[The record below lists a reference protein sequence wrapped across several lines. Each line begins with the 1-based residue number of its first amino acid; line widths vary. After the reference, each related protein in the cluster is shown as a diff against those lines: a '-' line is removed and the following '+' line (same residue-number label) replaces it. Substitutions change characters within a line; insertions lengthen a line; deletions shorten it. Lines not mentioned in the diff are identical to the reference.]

1 MKRLVYTF
9 LVCVFTLSLSAKGKA
24 GFIPTGPTGPSDTV
38 RYHVN
43 ADEITEDDELEGDVV
58 DVKMGYLPPAYSLYS
73 VWDTFNINPYQFD
86 MRDTVTLFLGDQL
99 DCSYV
104 PPIKGLVTS
113 PFGPRRRN
121 FHCGI
126 DLDLETGD
134 TVRTA
139 FDGTVRVARMTK
151 GYGNVIVVRHN
162 NGLETLYGHLSE
174 IKVQVGQHVSGG
186 SLIGLGG
193 NTGRSTGSHLHFEVR
208 FRGRPINPETLIS
221 FKSYQLLNEEL
232 VINPALFKPITSYKP
247 TAIKGKGKGKG
258 GKYYVVRKGDTLS
271 KIARTRG
278 VSVKKL
284 CKLNGLRPNSVL
296 AVGKR
301 LRCV

>member
-1 MKRLVYTF
+1 VKSLINI
-9 LVCVFTLSLSAKGKA
+9 LILCVFTLSLHAKGVCTGHSK
-24 GFIPTGPTGPSDTV
+24 TGPTSNSDTV

-43 ADEITEDDELEGDVV
+43 NEEITEEDEFDTDMDFVNV
-58 DVKMGYLPPAYSLYS
+58 SYLPPAYSLYS
-73 VWDTFNINPYQFD
+73 VWDTFNINPYKFD
-86 MRDTVTLFLGDQL
+86 LSDTLTLFLSDKY

-104 PPIKGLVTS
+104 PPIKGNVTS

-134 TVRTA
+134 TVVSA
-139 FDGTVRVARMTK
+139 FDGTVRVARVAN
-151 GYGNVIVVRHN
+151 GYGNVVVIRHN

-186 SLIGLGG
+186 DILGLGG

-208 FRGRPINPETLIS
+208 FNGKPINPESLIS
-221 FKSYQLLNEEL
+221 FKSFQLLNEQL
-232 VINPALFKPITSYKP
+232 TISPALFKQLSTYKKVG
-247 TAIKGKGKGKG
+247 TKGKG
-258 GKYYVVRKGDTLS
+258 GKYYVVRKGDTLY
-271 KIARTRG
+271 KIAKRKGTT
-278 VSVKKL
+278 VKKL
-284 CKLNGLRPNSVL
+284 CKLNGLKPTTIL

-301 LRCV
+301 IRCV

>member
-1 MKRLVYTF
+1 MLKIALN
-9 LVCVFTLSLSAKGKA
+9 LLLICVFTLSLSAKGVY
-24 GFIPTGPTGPSDTV
+24 TGASKSGTTNNSDTV

-43 ADEITEDDELEGDVV
+43 NEEITEEDEYDTDMDEISVS
-58 DVKMGYLPPAYSLYS
+58 YLPPAYSLYS
-73 VWDTFNINPYQFD
+73 VWDTFNINPYKFNLT
-86 MRDTVTLFLGDQL
+86 DTLTLSLGDQY

-113 PFGPRRRN
+113 PYGPRRRN

-134 TVRTA
+134 TVVSA
-139 FDGTVRVARMTK
+139 FDGTVRVARVSN
-151 GYGNVIVVRHN
+151 GYGNVVVVRHN

-186 SLIGLGG
+186 TVLGLGG

-208 FRGRPINPETLIS
+208 FRGKPINPESLIS
-221 FKSYQLLNEEL
+221 FKSYQLLHEQL
-232 VINPALFKPITSYKP
+232 TISPDLFKQLTAYK
-247 TAIKGKGKGKG
+247 TAPKKS
-258 GKYYVVRKGDTLS
+258 GKYYVIRKGDTLS
-271 KIARTRG
+271 KIARKKGTT
-278 VSVKKL
+278 VKKL
-284 CKLNGLRPNSVL
+284 CKLNGLRPTSVL

-301 LRCV
+301 IRTI

>member
-1 MKRLVYTF
+1 VKRFFYIF
-9 LVCVFTLSLSAKGKA
+9 LISFFTLSAYAGGKS
-24 GFIPTGPTGPSDTV
+24 GYVPTGPTGPSDTV

-43 ADEITEDDELEGDVV
+43 TEEIGEDDELEADVE
-58 DVKMGYLPPAYSLYS
+58 DVKVSYLPPAYSLYS

-86 MRDTVTLFLGDQL
+86 IHDTLTLFLSDRF

-134 TVRTA
+134 TVVSA
-139 FDGTVRVARMTK
+139 FDGTVRIARMSN
-151 GYGNVIVVRHN
+151 GYGNVVVIRHN

-174 IKVQVGQHVSGG
+174 LKVQVGQHVSGG
-186 SLIGLGG
+186 DLIGLGG
-193 NTGRSTGSHLHFEVR
+193 NTGRSTGSHLHFELR
-208 FRGRPINPETLIS
+208 FRGKPINPESVIS
-221 FKSYQLLNEEL
+221 FKSYALLNEEL
-232 VINPALFKPITSYKP
+232 TISPSLFKQLTSYKSVK
-247 TAIKGKGKGKG
+247 KGKGKGKG
-258 GKYYVVRKGDTLS
+258 GKYYVVRKGDTLYR
-271 KIARTRG
+271 IAKNRG
-278 VSVKKL
+278 TTVKKL
-284 CKLNGLRPNSVL
+284 CKLNGIRPNTPL

-301 LRCV
+301 IRCI